1 MSGGTTLAVT
11 LSLAAGAGASV
22 QAAILGRLGNRVGSI
37 EALGFSTLV
46 AAATGIVV
54 LLVARRS
61 LQGISAS
68 FHQPVWLWL
77 GGFLSA
83 FIVLCVT
90 VATPRIGVTAAISL
104 LIAGQLA
111 VATAIDRLGWFGVER
126 IPLHWVRVLGIVLL
140 AAGAAL
146 SLRR

>member
-22 QAAILGRLGNRVGSI
+22 QATILGRLGDRVGSI

-46 AAATGIVV
+46 AAATGVAV

-61 LQGISAS
+61 LHGISTS

-111 VATAIDRLGWFGVER
+111 VATAIDRFGWFGVER

-140 AAGAAL
+140 AAGAGL